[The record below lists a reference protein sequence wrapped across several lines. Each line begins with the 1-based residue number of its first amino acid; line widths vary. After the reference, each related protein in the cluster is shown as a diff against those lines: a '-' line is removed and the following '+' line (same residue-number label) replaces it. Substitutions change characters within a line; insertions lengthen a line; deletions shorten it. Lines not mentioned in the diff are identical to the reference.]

1 MRSGRLVLWVVF
13 LAAFGWVA
21 YIVALAGWNYYATLA
36 MIDKVLQEQAGNY
49 RAARTTGTADAL
61 DKLVA
66 TVRNS
71 VVLEA
76 TREALPVHE
85 SDVDVSLYSAG
96 ISVAARWSYP
106 IISYGGYDLLVIPI
120 SVRRSFVPPP

>member
-1 MRSGRLVLWVVF
+1 MRLRTLVLWVVF

-21 YIVALAGWNYYATLA
+21 YTVALAGWNYYATLA

-49 RAARTTGTADAL
+49 RAARATGTADAL

-66 TVRNS
+66 SVRNS
-71 VVLEA
+71 VVLAARLEG
-76 TREALPVHE
+76 LPVHE

-106 IISYGGYDLLVIPI
+106 IISYGGSDLLLIPI
-120 SVRRSFVPPP
+120 SIRRSFVPPP

>member
-1 MRSGRLVLWVVF
+1 MRLRTLVLWVVF

-21 YIVALAGWNYYATLA
+21 YTVALAGWNYYATLA
-36 MIDKVLQEQAGNY
+36 MIDKVLQQQAGNY
-49 RAARTTGTADAL
+49 RAARATGTADAL
-61 DKLVA
+61 NKVVA
-66 TVRNS
+66 SVRNS
-71 VVLEA
+71 VVFEA
-76 TREALPVHE
+76 RQEGLPVQE

-106 IISYGGYDLLVIPI
+106 VISYGGNDLLVFPI

>member
-49 RAARTTGTADAL
+49 RAARATGTADAL

-85 SDVDVSLYSAG
+85 SDVDVFLYSAG